1 MNQEFFGTQLDFA
14 VQELAQQLDGEIFLR
29 HPANLGQKVVGQN
42 RNVGLLQT
50 GGGKNVHDFIGC
62 NGTGNNLPDGG
73 INVPRRFILAADFI
87 LGDGGADGLEKS
99 NVIADLNRLG
109 VRNRQRKRL
118 GKLGDGAQ
126 KCLFVV
132 VGLFGLGP
140 LRVNKFLR
148 RREQAEFFSG
158 FALRPF

>member
-1 MNQEFFGTQLDFA
+1 MARFGIYGWNFHSSANTLIESGFFERSLISLFRS
-14 VQELAQQLDGEIFLR
+14 LR
-29 HPANLGQKVVGQN
+29 NNSTARFFCGIPANLGQKVVGQIEMS
-42 RNVGLLQT
+42 GLLQT
-50 GGGKNVHDFIGC
+50 GGGKKCPRLHRMQRHGKY
-62 NGTGNNLPDGG
+62 LPDGG

-126 KCLFVV
+126 NMFVCRRA
-132 VGLFGLGP
+132 FGLGP
-140 LRVNKFLR
+140 LRVK
-148 RREQAEFFSG
+148 
-158 FALRPF
+158 